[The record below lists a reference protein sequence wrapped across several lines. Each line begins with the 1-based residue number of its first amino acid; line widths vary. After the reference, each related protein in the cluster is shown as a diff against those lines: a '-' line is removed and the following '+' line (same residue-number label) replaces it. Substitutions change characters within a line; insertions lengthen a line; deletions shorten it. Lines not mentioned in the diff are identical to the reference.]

1 MEKINEPKK
10 AGFKNRDSMV
20 SLILAIVP
28 IIIILS
34 GFLFCLILSGGQ
46 TSDNDMGAVWWL
58 FIALLGVMIP
68 TTLVANI
75 IAIVFGIKGIRKQ
88 KTLLAWAGIIIVI
101 FEASAITLTAGVAAI
116 RGYVE
121 NRGRNQEILQMQD
134 AIKNY
139 ETYADLTPFGLG
151 LYKLQYEGDKHLWD
165 ITKPEDYVIE
175 FEGVEMVFE
184 HHYNRKDEE
193 SWDNDWK
200 NSNKGKDVTY
210 DVYFY
215 EDTYLIVTPL
225 WDEPGTLYYWGYV
238 YLCKDISENADL
250 FNIGIHDPKLVE
262 NFKMLPV
269 VKMSRK
275 ELSEKLGKAF

>member
-1 MEKINEPKK
+1 
-10 AGFKNRDSMV
+10 
-20 SLILAIVP
+20 
-28 IIIILS
+28 
-34 GFLFCLILSGGQ
+34 
-46 TSDNDMGAVWWL
+46 MGAVWWL